1 MALENKQETV
11 NLTADSVVDEEVIV
25 MFSARVP
32 NDGVGSGV
40 SLSIRNKEL
49 YDENKS
55 TVRQDQQE
63 FQNLVWDTEDRL
75 SEIGRASCRERV

>member
-11 NLTADSVVDEEVIV
+11 NLTAESVVNEEAIV

-75 SEIGRASCRERV
+75 TAEATE

>member
-1 MALENKQETV
+1 MGLENKQETV
-11 NLTADSVVDEEVIV
+11 NLTAESVVNEEIIV

-32 NDGVGSGV
+32 SDGIGSGV

-63 FQNLVWDTEDRL
+63 FQNLVWETEDRL
-75 SEIGRASCRERV
+75 QAEEAEEE

>member
-1 MALENKQETV
+1 
-11 NLTADSVVDEEVIV
+11 

-32 NDGVGSGV
+32 SDGIGSRV

-63 FQNLVWDTEDRL
+63 FQNLVWETEDRL
-75 SEIGRASCRERV
+75 QAEEEAEEE

>member
-11 NLTADSVVDEEVIV
+11 NLTAESVVNEEAIV

-32 NDGVGSGV
+32 SDGIGSGV

-63 FQNLVWDTEDRL
+63 FQNLVWETEDRL
-75 SEIGRASCRERV
+75 QAEEEAEEE

>member
-1 MALENKQETV
+1 MGLENKQETV

-75 SEIGRASCRERV
+75 SEAEEATE

>member
-11 NLTADSVVDEEVIV
+11 NLTAESVVNEEAIV

-32 NDGVGSGV
+32 SDGIGSGI

-63 FQNLVWDTEDRL
+63 FQNLVWETEDRL
-75 SEIGRASCRERV
+75 QAEEEAEEE

>member
-11 NLTADSVVDEEVIV
+11 NLTAESVVNEEAIV

-32 NDGVGSGV
+32 SDGIGSGV

-75 SEIGRASCRERV
+75 TAEATE

>member
-11 NLTADSVVDEEVIV
+11 NLTAESVVNEEAIV

-32 NDGVGSGV
+32 SDGIGSGV

-63 FQNLVWDTEDRL
+63 FQNLVWETEDRL
-75 SEIGRASCRERV
+75 QVEEEAEEE

>member
-1 MALENKQETV
+1 MGLENKQETV
-11 NLTADSVVDEEVIV
+11 NLTAESVVDEETIV

-32 NDGVGSGV
+32 SDGVGSGV

-63 FQNLVWDTEDRL
+63 FQNLVWETEDRL
-75 SEIGRASCRERV
+75 QAEEAEEE

>member
-11 NLTADSVVDEEVIV
+11 NLTAESVVDEETIV

-75 SEIGRASCRERV
+75 TAEATE

>member
-32 NDGVGSGV
+32 SDGIGSGV

-63 FQNLVWDTEDRL
+63 FQNLVWETEDRL
-75 SEIGRASCRERV
+75 QAEEEAEEE

>member
-25 MFSARVP
+25 MFIARVP

-75 SEIGRASCRERV
+75 TAEATE

>member
-11 NLTADSVVDEEVIV
+11 NLTAESVVNEEAIV

-32 NDGVGSGV
+32 SDGIGSGV

-63 FQNLVWDTEDRL
+63 FQNLVWETEDRL
-75 SEIGRASCRERV
+75 QAEEEEEE

>member
-11 NLTADSVVDEEVIV
+11 NLTAESVVNEEAIV

-63 FQNLVWDTEDRL
+63 FQNLVWETEDRL
-75 SEIGRASCRERV
+75 QAEETEEE

>member
-1 MALENKQETV
+1 MGLENKQETV

-75 SEIGRASCRERV
+75 QAEEEAEEE

>member
-11 NLTADSVVDEEVIV
+11 NLTAESVVNEEAIV

-32 NDGVGSGV
+32 SDGIGSGV

-63 FQNLVWDTEDRL
+63 FQNLVWETEDRL
-75 SEIGRASCRERV
+75 QAEEEPEEE

>member
-75 SEIGRASCRERV
+75 TAEATEE

>member
-63 FQNLVWDTEDRL
+63 FQNLVWETEDRL
-75 SEIGRASCRERV
+75 QAEEEPEEE

>member
-11 NLTADSVVDEEVIV
+11 NLTADSVVNEEAIV

-32 NDGVGSGV
+32 SDGIGSGV

-63 FQNLVWDTEDRL
+63 FQNLVWETEDRL
-75 SEIGRASCRERV
+75 QAEEEAEEE

>member
-75 SEIGRASCRERV
+75 TAEATE

>member
-32 NDGVGSGV
+32 SDGIGSGV

-63 FQNLVWDTEDRL
+63 FQNLVWKTEDRL
-75 SEIGRASCRERV
+75 QAEEEAEE

>member
-1 MALENKQETV
+1 
-11 NLTADSVVDEEVIV
+11 

-75 SEIGRASCRERV
+75 TAEATE

>member
-11 NLTADSVVDEEVIV
+11 NLTADSVIDEETVV

-75 SEIGRASCRERV
+75 TAEATE

>member
-11 NLTADSVVDEEVIV
+11 NLTAESVVNEEAIV

-32 NDGVGSGV
+32 SDNISSGI

-63 FQNLVWDTEDRL
+63 FQNVVWETEDRL
-75 SEIGRASCRERV
+75 QTEEEAEEE

>member
-1 MALENKQETV
+1 MGLENKQETV

-63 FQNLVWDTEDRL
+63 FQNLVWETEDRL
-75 SEIGRASCRERV
+75 QAEEEPEEE